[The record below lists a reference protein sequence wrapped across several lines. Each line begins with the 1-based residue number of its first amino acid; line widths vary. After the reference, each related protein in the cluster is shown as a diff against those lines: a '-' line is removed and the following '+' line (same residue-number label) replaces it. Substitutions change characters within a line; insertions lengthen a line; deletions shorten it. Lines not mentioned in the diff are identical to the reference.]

1 MLDVG
6 RILIFTGDGKGKT
19 TAAMGMAL
27 RACGHGLRVKIV
39 QFIKSDATTGE
50 FAAMRKFD
58 SVEFVQTGLGFV
70 PAGNDPDFHLHES
83 AAGRALQ
90 IAGEAIQSK
99 TYDMVIL
106 DEVCNAINKKLIK
119 EDDVI
124 SLIHN
129 VESPLCLVLTG
140 RGASERLMAL
150 ADTVTVMQC
159 RKHAYQQN
167 IPAQK
172 GVEY

>member
-6 RILIFTGDGKGKT
+6 RTLLFTGDGKGKT
-19 TAAMGMAL
+19 TAALGMAL
-27 RACGHGLRVKIV
+27 RAAGHGMRVKIV
-39 QFIKSDATTGE
+39 QFIKSASTTGE
-50 FAAMRKFD
+50 LAALNKID
-58 SVEFVQTGLGFV
+58 SVECIQTGLGFV
-70 PAGNDPDFHLHES
+70 PGEGDPDFHLHRN
-83 AAGRALQ
+83 AAGRGLL

-99 TYDMVIL
+99 AYDLVIL
-106 DEVCNAINKKLIK
+106 DEICIAIAKKLIA

-124 SLIHN
+124 SVIRN
-129 VESPLCLVLTG
+129 VGRGLCLVLTG
-140 RGASERLMAL
+140 RDASDRLMDL

-159 RKHAYQQN
+159 RKHAFQKN